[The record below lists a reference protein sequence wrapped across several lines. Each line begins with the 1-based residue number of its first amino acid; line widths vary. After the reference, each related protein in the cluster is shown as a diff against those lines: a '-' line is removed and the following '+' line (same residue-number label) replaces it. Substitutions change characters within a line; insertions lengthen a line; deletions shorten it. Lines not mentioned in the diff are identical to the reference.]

1 MPHKGAHVAV
11 EAFRGLRP
19 DAARLVVW
27 GDPDANPDHA
37 ARLAERSDARVVEFK
52 GSFSEDRK
60 AEILGS
66 FDVLVV
72 PSVGLES
79 FGIVAREAMSAGV
92 PVVVS
97 RRGALE
103 ELGIGDVCGAKF
115 APEDPADLRRVIDR
129 LIDSP
134 EILDTWR
141 RALPATATVEEH
153 ANEIEEIYRQV
164 LQGSR

>member
-1 MPHKGAHVAV
+1 M
-11 EAFRGLRP
+11 
-19 DAARLVVW
+19 RL
-27 GDPDANPDHA
+27 
-37 ARLAERSDARVVEFK
+37 RVVEFK
-52 GSFSEDRK
+52 GPFSEDRK
-60 AEILGS
+60 AEVLGS
-66 FDVLVV
+66 FDALVV

-103 ELGIGDVCGAKF
+103 ELKIDGVCGAEF

-141 RALPATATVEEH
+141 RALPAIATVEER
-153 ANEIEEIYRQV
+153 ADEIEKIYRQV